1 MTKSLR
7 RAVVALALASSALSS
22 AQTARVDLA
31 TAADGSAPIAEPEAV
46 SGASS
51 AYAVPQAAGPEQPAT
66 VTSADLYCRNNLGTW
81 FYCDKPKATPRTA
94 QPAAPVQTADVRMKA
109 ITRQLDE
116 LKARAI
122 LEPTTENVMAYIQY
136 QREQL
141 NRASTFAD
149 VWQRAVWQHPELD
162 YTLQRPVSTLGKRM
176 WLDNRNAD
184 KGHVLSQLSRRY
196 GIFYFY
202 AQGCAACEI
211 QSPILKSLAQSSGM
225 HVVAV
230 SMDGGPNNSFPDY
243 VVDSGQRERM
253 GLTGDETPA
262 LVLFDSVT
270 KQPVQIGTGLLAADE
285 IADRIFTLT
294 NVKPGS
300 DY

>member
-1 MTKSLR
+1 MTKSLS
-7 RAVVALALASSALSS
+7 RALTALALASSALTS
-22 AQTARVDLA
+22 AQTTPVDLA
-31 TAADGSAPIAEPEAV
+31 SAADGSTPIAGPTA
-46 SGASS
+46 AQPID
-51 AYAVPQAAGPEQPAT
+51 AAPQAPSSNQPAI

-81 FYCDKPKATPRTA
+81 FYCDKPKATARPV
-94 QPAAPVQTADVRMKA
+94 QPTAPVQTADARMKA

-184 KGHVLSQLSRRY
+184 KGRVLSQLSRRY